1 MRTVTYT
8 STRAFASLL
17 LVVVLATGAASAQT
31 ADEIVKK
38 MDENMTFNTRTGN
51 ATLEV
56 VRAGQG
62 TDKRTLRLW
71 GRGFDDSYSEF
82 LSPARDQGVKY
93 LKIGKSLHMYL
104 PRTEKVMT
112 ISGHLLRESIM
123 DSDFSYEDML
133 EARALLADYDAKVLG
148 AEALNGE
155 DCWLLEL
162 TAKREGVSYY
172 KRKLWISK
180 KTHVAMKMERYAE
193 TGLLLKT
200 MTARDIKVHGGRNYP
215 MVLEMQDAMRK
226 GSKTT
231 FTMSDVVFDVA
242 IPETTFSRRNLMKG
256 N

>member
-1 MRTVTYT
+1 MRTTPFT
-8 STRAFASLL
+8 SLRMCASLL
-17 LVVVLATGAASAQT
+17 LATLLMAGAASAQT

-51 ATLEV
+51 AKLEV

-62 TDKRTLRLW
+62 TDTRTLKIW

-82 LSPARDQGVKY
+82 LTPARDQGVKY

-133 EARALLADYDAKVLG
+133 EARALLADYDAKLIG
-148 AEALNGE
+148 SEALNGE

-172 KRKLWISK
+172 RRKLWISK
-180 KTHVAMKMERYAE
+180 KTYVAMKMERYAE

-231 FTMSDVVFDVA
+231 FTMTDVVFDVA
-242 IPETTFSRRNLMKG
+242 IPEATFSRRNLMKG